1 MASKTVTLRARLVSS
16 SPNTQL
22 LRHTRRAIQMFSEE
36 VKALRRLGFRHVLLQ
51 LLNFAS
57 VIASG
62 LMIWKGLGLFFNTES
77 PIVVVLSGSMEPAFY
92 RGDLLFLTNP
102 ANERYNT
109 GDITVYKIPGAEVP
123 IVHRVLET
131 RDVSKRSKTDR
142 DADGLLGAN
151 QLLLTKGDNNHADDI
166 ELYRGLDFLER
177 HHVVGK
183 VRGFVPYIGY
193 ITIAM
198 NDFPQLKYALL
209 GGLGLLALL
218 QRE

>member
-1 MASKTVTLRARLVSS
+1 
-16 SPNTQL
+16 
-22 LRHTRRAIQMFSEE
+22 MFTEE
-36 VKALRRLGFRHVLLQ
+36 LKAFKRLGFRHVLLQ
-51 LLNFAS
+51 VLNFAS

-62 LMIWKGLGLFFNTES
+62 LMIWKGLGVITNSES

-102 ANERYNT
+102 AKELYKT
-109 GDITVYKIPGAEVP
+109 GDITVYKIPGADIP

-131 RDVSKRSKTDR
+131 HEVKPKRSSKSKSKTQ
-142 DADGLLGAN
+142 DASDVAAN
-151 QLLLTKGDNNHADDI
+151 QRLLTKGDNNYVDDI
-166 ELYRGLDFLER
+166 ELYQGLEWLER
-177 HHVVGK
+177 KHIVGK
-183 VRGFVPYIGY
+183 VRGFLPYVGY
-193 ITIAM
+193 VTIAM